1 MHILASQTRRIDDGG
16 DAVDLGQAP
25 ADILFLSAADTELGS
40 FNAAHHGL
48 GEERASLRLASIMAL
63 QHPYSIDLYAEST
76 VRGSKLV
83 ALRLLG
89 GLEYWRYGVERL
101 EEEARAYGVTLLIVP
116 GDDKWDADLA
126 SRSTVPLEVARRF
139 WRYCVEGGT
148 ANYQNGLCYLA
159 HILNLADEPL
169 PPVPLPRAGIYLP
182 GQAAPDLTALK
193 ASWGAP
199 DRPVAAITF
208 YRALVQGA
216 QTAPVDALIAAL
228 SMAGVNALPVFV
240 SSLKEAESTAVLE
253 SLFADCPPDVVIN
266 ATAFAVSKAGAAH
279 QTTPLDAPGKPV
291 LQVVFSSSSKEGWE
305 ESDQGLSIRDL
316 AMHVVLPE
324 VDGRILS
331 RAVSFKEEGT
341 FDPLSQSTPVRFVP
355 VPDRIDFVG
364 RLAANWAQ
372 LGHIPAGE
380 KKTAL
385 ILANY
390 PNKDGRIANGV
401 GLDTPA
407 SCARL
412 LQDMQA
418 AGYDTGSAPA
428 TSRELMDVLT
438 GGVTNA
444 LAGREDRAGFE
455 ELPLETYR
463 EAFNLLPETVRK
475 GVTERWDE
483 PEADPHVV
491 DGAFRLALHRFGNQV
506 VGIQPARGYNID
518 PKETYHDPDL
528 VPPHHYFA
536 FYIWLR
542 ETFGAHAVIHLGKH
556 GNLEWLP
563 GKALALS
570 EGCYPEAVLGPVPN
584 IYPFIVNDPGEG
596 AQAKRRTAA
605 VIVDHLTPPLTRAE
619 SHGAAGELE
628 VLLDEYYL
636 ASGVDPRRLKALT
649 RDILDVA
656 ARHGLD
662 QDIGITGDMDEAT
675 KLARLDAHLC
685 DLKELQIRDGLHI
698 LGESPEGG
706 LLTDLLVALARV
718 PRGKRTSQESLQ
730 RAIAQDLGLVNA
742 PSSGPSDHLL
752 PGGEKGSGGEP
763 LQISGAA
770 NEGELPSFQSELG
783 RATQV
788 ASMQSATPSPHGGEG
803 WGEGAIFDPLDCD
816 FSEAWIGPKPE
827 VLNSLSNDPW
837 RSCGDTVERIELLAQ
852 KLVAGESQAHESWVA
867 TRAVLSSI
875 ETELRPAVTGSGRA
889 ETQAV
894 LTALSGG
901 FVAPGPSGAPTRGR
915 PDVLPTG
922 RNFYSVDVRAVPTE
936 TAWRLG
942 KQSAS
947 LVAERYFQ
955 EEGEWPK
962 AVVLTCWG
970 TANMRTGG
978 DDVAQALALIG
989 ARPVWEAGS
998 GRVTGFEIMSLA
1010 ELGRPRVDVTLRV
1023 SGFFRDAF
1031 PHQIDLFDS
1040 AVRAVAALSEPE
1052 EANPIAARVLKDSLS
1067 FEGQG
1072 LDAGESLRRAGFRV
1086 FGSKPGAY
1094 GAGLQALIDEGIWDE
1109 RGDFAESFLEW
1120 GGYAYGGGAAG
1131 TSARAELESRLSS
1144 TDAVLHNQDNREHDL
1159 LDSDDYYQFEGG
1171 LAATVETL
1179 KGEAPKI
1186 YHNDHSRPERP
1197 VVRSLSEEIG
1207 RVVRGRAANPKWIAG
1222 VMRHGYKGA
1231 FEISATLDY
1240 LFAFSATTRA
1250 VGDHH
1255 FDQLFAAYL
1264 EDDKVRDF
1272 LEDANPAA
1280 YREILARFEEAL
1292 RRGLWTPRRNSTHA
1306 RLDGLTADLEG
1317 RTRS

>member
-16 DAVDLGQAP
+16 DAVDLGQSP

-40 FNAAHHGL
+40 FAEAHCGL
-48 GEERASLRLASIMAL
+48 GEGRPGLRLANIMAL
-63 QHPYSIDLYAEST
+63 GHPYSVDLYAEQT
-76 VRGSKLV
+76 VRGSSLV
-83 ALRLLG
+83 AVRLLG
-89 GLEYWRYGVERL
+89 GAEYWRYGLERL
-101 EEEARAYGVTLLIVP
+101 EEEARASGVRLIVVP
-116 GDDKWDADLA
+116 GDDKWDEDLA
-126 SRSTVPLEVARRF
+126 TRSTVPLDQVRRF

-148 ANYQNGLCYLA
+148 ENYANALRFAA
-159 HILNLADEPL
+159 HVIGKADEPAH
-169 PPVPLPRAGIYLP
+169 PVPLPRAGIYMP
-182 GQAAPDLTALK
+182 GNAAPDIEALK
-193 ASWGAP
+193 ATWSDP

-216 QTAPVDALIAAL
+216 QTAPVDALVKAL
-228 SMAGVNALPVFV
+228 DEAGVNALPVFV
-240 SSLKEAESTAVLE
+240 SSLKEAESAAILQ
-253 SLFADCPPDVVIN
+253 SLFDAAPPHIVLN

-279 QTTPLDAPGKPV
+279 KTTPLDGPGRPV
-291 LQVVFSSSSKEGWE
+291 LQVVFSSSSREGWE

-324 VDGRILS
+324 VDGRVLT

-341 FDPLSQSTPVRFVP
+341 FDEATQSTPVRFVP
-355 VPDRIDFVG
+355 VPDRIDFVS
-364 RLAANWAQ
+364 RLAANWAR
-372 LGHIPAGE
+372 LGCVSAAE

-390 PNKDGRIANGV
+390 PNKDGRLANGV

-407 SCARL
+407 SCVAL
-412 LQDMQA
+412 LRAMGK
-418 AGYDTGSAPA
+418 AGYAAEGAPES
-428 TSRELMDVLT
+428 SRALMDVLT
-438 GGVTNA
+438 KGVTNA
-444 LAGREDRAGFE
+444 LEGREERSACQALGLDAYKAAFDR
-455 ELPLETYR
+455 LPVTLRR
-463 EAFNLLPETVRK
+463 EVIGRWGRPE
-475 GVTERWDE
+475 D
-483 PEADPHVV
+483 DPHVV
-491 DGAFRLALHRFGNQV
+491 DGVFLLALHRFGNQV

-542 ETFGAHAVIHLGKH
+542 DVFGVHAAIHLGKH

-570 EGCYPEAVLGPVPN
+570 ETCYPEAVLGPVPN
-584 IYPFIVNDPGEG
+584 VYPFIVNDPGEG

-619 SHGAAGELE
+619 SHGVAGELE
-628 VLLDEYYL
+628 TLLDEYYL

-662 QDIGITGDMDEAT
+662 RDIGITPDMDET
-675 KLARLDAHLC
+675 TQLARLDAHLC

-698 LGESPEGG
+698 LGGSPEDG

-718 PRGKRTSQESLQ
+718 PRGSAPGEESLQ
-730 RAIAQDLGLVNA
+730 RAISADLDLG
-742 PSSGPSDHLL
+742 G
-752 PGGEKGSGGEP
+752 
-763 LQISGAA
+763 
-770 NEGELPSFQSELG
+770 
-783 RATQV
+783 
-788 ASMQSATPSPHGGEG
+788 
-803 WGEGAIFDPLDCD
+803 FDPLDCD
-816 FSEAWIGPKPE
+816 FSAPWERPAPA
-827 VLNSLSNDPW
+827 VLNDQSNDPW
-837 RSCGDTVERIELLAQ
+837 RSCGDTVERIEILAQ
-852 KLVAGESQAHESWVA
+852 RLVEGKTQPGDGWSA
-867 TRAVLSSI
+867 TRAVLGEI
-875 ETELRPAVTGSGRA
+875 DMRLKPAVTASGSA
-889 ETQAV
+889 EIAAV
-894 LTALSGG
+894 LASLDGR
-901 FVAPGPSGAPTRGR
+901 FVPPGPSGAPTRGR

-942 KQSAS
+942 EKSAA

-955 EEGEWPK
+955 EEGEWPT
-962 AVVLTCWG
+962 ALVLTCWG

-978 DDVAQALALIG
+978 DDIAQALALIG
-989 ARPVWEAGS
+989 VRPVWEQGS
-998 GRVTGFEIMSLA
+998 GRVTGFEILPLSDLQ
-1010 ELGRPRVDVTLRV
+1010 RPRIDVTLRI

-1040 AVRAVAALSEPE
+1040 AVRAVAALDEPE
-1052 EANPIAARVLKDSLS
+1052 EANPIAARFLKDRFKYES
-1067 FEGQG
+1067 QG
-1072 LDAGESLRRAGFRV
+1072 LDAEESGRRAGYRV

-1109 RGDFAESFLEW
+1109 RGDFAEAFLEW
-1120 GGYAYGGGAAG
+1120 GGYAYGGGRAG
-1131 TSARAELESRLSS
+1131 ETARGELETRL
-1144 TDAVLHNQDNREHDL
+1144 TAVDAVLHNQDNREHDL

-1179 KGEAPKI
+1179 KGGAPKV

-1197 VVRSLSEEIG
+1197 LVRSLSEEIG

-1231 FEISATLDY
+1231 FEMVATLDY
-1240 LFAFSATTRA
+1240 LFAFAATTRA

-1255 FDQLFAAYL
+1255 FDQLFDAYI
-1264 EDDKVRDF
+1264 EDETVRDF
-1272 LEDANPAA
+1272 LADENPAGLA
-1280 YREILARFEEAL
+1280 EMLARFREAID
-1292 RRGLWTPRRNSTHA
+1292 RDLWTPRRNSTHA
-1306 RLDGLTADLEG
+1306 KLGEIQNTISGDV
-1317 RTRS
+1317 